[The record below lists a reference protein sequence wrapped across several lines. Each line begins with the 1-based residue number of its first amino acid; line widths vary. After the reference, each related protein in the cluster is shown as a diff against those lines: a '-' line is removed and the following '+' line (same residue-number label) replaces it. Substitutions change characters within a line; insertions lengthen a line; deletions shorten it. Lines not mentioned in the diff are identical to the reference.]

1 MNNINRTIVS
11 FTYEEKKLFHQI
23 GELADYID
31 NNFYHVPVP
40 LEYEENEENS
50 EYEFNEF
57 KLKVERFFKLFEDFY
72 ELGTYKYKD
81 RRTIEMDKLYTKLI
95 NNKKLLEGTVKN
107 YHDNI
112 ENWSYIRGNNI
123 EIDYI
128 IDEYKKN
135 I

>member
-1 MNNINRTIVS
+1 
-11 FTYEEKKLFHQI
+11 
-23 GELADYID
+23 
-31 NNFYHVPVP
+31 
-40 LEYEENEENS
+40 
-50 EYEFNEF
+50 
-57 KLKVERFFKLFEDFY
+57 
-72 ELGTYKYKD
+72 
-81 RRTIEMDKLYTKLI
+81 MDKLYTKLI